1 MSKGHNNESSSFY
14 QAKAAPFVIEHEPAA
29 ELTSAL
35 STPLS
40 AKETDCLL
48 LLITSTQFVALEHYI
63 GRDAI
68 TYVQSVARDEGF
80 KALPSEVLLLH
91 RVAPLKAKRLVL
103 AGIDD
108 SELAKL
114 SPEVTNALPPRL
126 CKILKNI
133 FKRIHSLSNNI
144 AHISL
149 VVDQPNTL
157 ACEWFCR
164 AALRTFLDTTYQ
176 FEGYKT
182 QVKADKKGNKSSVP
196 KALTLITSR
205 ATESNSP
212 DITDVIAQELALNEG
227 LRLAKD
233 LSHMPA
239 NLCTP
244 DYLANTAHALGQAFD
259 TIHVN
264 TLGQSELNDLEM
276 NGYLAVNAGSAFDA
290 SMPII
295 HYTGNPVTDAKP
307 IVLIGKGVTFDS
319 GGITLKRSPDM
330 HHMIYDMAGAACV
343 LGVIKTAAQLGLN
356 LNIIGILAT
365 AENSIDGGAYRP
377 GDIITMHA
385 GHTVEVMST
394 DAEGRMLMADAISY
408 SQQFNP
414 HVIIDIATLT
424 GAAITALGHHTS
436 ALFCNSPSLES
447 ALMQAGDIANDSCW
461 PFPLWPEYQEAIT
474 SPHADM
480 MNTGINSP
488 GAISAGCFL
497 SRYAS
502 NTPWAHLDVAGTAFK
517 YGEKLSATGR
527 PIPLLLSYLLT
538 QQNTR

>member
-1 MSKGHNNESSSFY
+1 MSKGHNNESTSFY
-14 QAKAAPFVIEHEPAA
+14 QAKADPLVIEHEPAT
-29 ELTSAL
+29 ELTSNL
-35 STPLS
+35 STTLG

-48 LLITSTQFVALEHYI
+48 LLITSTQFAALEHYI
-63 GRDAI
+63 GRDAM
-68 TYVQSVARDEGF
+68 TYVQSVACDEGF
-80 KALPSEVLLLH
+80 NALPSEVLFLH
-91 RVAPLKAKRLVL
+91 RVVPLKAKRLVL

-108 SELAKL
+108 SELAML
-114 SPEVTNALPPRL
+114 SSEITNALPPRL
-126 CKILKNI
+126 CKALEKI

-149 VVDQPNTL
+149 VVDQPNKLT
-157 ACEWFCR
+157 CEWLCR

-182 QVKADKKGNKSSVP
+182 EVKADKQISVP

-205 ATESNSP
+205 ATESNAP
-212 DITDVIAQELALNEG
+212 NIADVIVQELALNEG
-227 LRLAKD
+227 IRLAKD

-264 TLGQSELNDLEM
+264 TLGQSELNDLGM
-276 NGYLAVNAGSAFDA
+276 NGYLAVNAGSVFEA

-385 GHTVEVMST
+385 GLTVEVMST

-447 ALMQAGDIANDSCW
+447 ALMQAGDIANDRCW

-497 SRYAS
+497 SRYAN

-527 PIPLLLSYLLT
+527 PIPLLLSYLLA
-538 QQNTR
+538 QQNKR